1 MLEHVVLF
9 RVKEGSS
16 PDLLARMASGIRG
29 LKEAVPVVVDL
40 TFGANVTDRG
50 QGFTHGL
57 VVRLHSRE
65 DLDRYLEH
73 PEHVR
78 VVTEDV
84 RPIVED
90 VLAVD
95 YEW

>member
-9 RVKEGSS
+9 KVRSGTAS
-16 PDLLARMASGIRG
+16 DLLARMADGIRG
-29 LKEAVPVVVDL
+29 LKEYVPVVVDL

-57 VVRLHSRE
+57 VVRLNSRE
-65 DLDRYLEH
+65 DLDLYLEH

-78 VVTEDV
+78 VVSEDV